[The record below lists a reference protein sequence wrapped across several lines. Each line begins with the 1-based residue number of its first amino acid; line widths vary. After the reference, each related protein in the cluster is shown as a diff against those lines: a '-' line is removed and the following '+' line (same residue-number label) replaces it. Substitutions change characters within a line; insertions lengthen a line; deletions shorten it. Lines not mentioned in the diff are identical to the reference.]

1 MYKSLYSLKFWQSTG
16 YVLSMAAGGGD
27 GDGDGGINENIYQDR
42 HEIYNIMI

>member
-16 YVLSMAAGGGD
+16 YVLSMATGGGD
-27 GDGDGGINENIYQDR
+27 GDENIYQDR